1 MVFKHPAVLVSRLM
15 WVATALAAAV
25 LTVPLVGCQD
35 SAFRP
40 SVAKFNQAA
49 DVALKQNDVPTAI
62 RHLEAAL
69 TLSPDD
75 PTTRRNLVVAYYR
88 GKQYEKALSTLKALP
103 ANVPGEKTGK
113 SSPAGLRGMIYEA
126 WAEDLPPAP
135 DPTAAAAPVAN
146 PHARERLV
154 AARDAYREAKMDER
168 AQYVEGLIRDLD
180 KPAQETSPADD
191 GMPY

>member
-1 MVFKHPAVLVSRLM
+1 MVLPQPAMAPRLM
-15 WVATALAAAV
+15 WLMTAMIAVV
-25 LTVPLVGCQD
+25 LTAPLMGCED

-49 DVALKQNDVPTAI
+49 DVALRQNDVPAAI

-88 GKQYEKALSTLKALP
+88 GKHYEKALSTLKALP

-113 SSPAGLRGMIYEA
+113 NSPAGLRGMIYEA
-126 WAEDLPPAP
+126 WAEALPPVTDPSAP
-135 DPTAAAAPVAN
+135 PPAN

-154 AARDAYREAKMDER
+154 AAKEAYTEAKMDDR
-168 AQYVEGLIRDLD
+168 AQYVDGLIKDLD
-180 KPAQETSPADD
+180 KPAQGGVSGGDE
-191 GMPY
+191 MPY

>member
-1 MVFKHPAVLVSRLM
+1 MVLPQPAMAPRLM
-15 WVATALAAAV
+15 WLTTAVMAVV
-25 LTVPLVGCQD
+25 LTAPLMGCED

-49 DVALKQNDVPTAI
+49 DVALRQNDVPTAI

-113 SSPAGLRGMIYEA
+113 GSPAGLRGMIYEA
-126 WAEDLPPAP
+126 WAEQLPQVTDPNAP
-135 DPTAAAAPVAN
+135 PPVN

-168 AQYVEGLIRDLD
+168 AQYVDGLIKDLD
-180 KPAQETSPADD
+180 KPPASEAPSGGDE
-191 GMPY
+191 MPY